1 MELVVMIPAYNEE
14 STIGNLIRSIPR
26 DVLDEVKV
34 LVINDGSTDNTL
46 VEAEKVGADKIISFK
61 ENRGLAVTFEKGLD
75 TALQMGADI
84 IVNIDADG
92 QYDPREIPKLV
103 KPIEDGQAD
112 IVLGSRFKGSI
123 EYMPKSKKIGNILA
137 TKVTGYLSGI
147 PISDAQTGFR
157 AFSKYAALRLNVL
170 SEYTYV
176 QETIIQ
182 AAYKGLTIMEVPC
195 TFSRRTEGKSR
206 LITNIFGYA
215 RRSSITILR
224 TYINYKSLKTFFAI
238 GGILSITGIAIG
250 LRVLIHFIMT
260 GRVTPYLPSAILTAV
275 LLIIGFQ
282 IMVLGLIADMVGNN
296 RKLTEEILYNLKKR
310 DLENRL
316 KQSQPSGQ

>member
-1 MELVVMIPAYNEE
+1 MIPAFNEE

-26 DVLDEVKV
+26 DVLDEVKI
-34 LVINDGSTDNTL
+34 LVINDGSTDNTII
-46 VEAEKVGADKIISFK
+46 EAEKAGADKLISFK
-61 ENRGLAVTFEKGLD
+61 ENMGLAIAFEKGLD

-92 QYDPREIPKLV
+92 QYDPKEIPKLV

-137 TKVTGYLSGI
+137 TKVTRYLSGI

-170 SEYTYV
+170 SGYTYV

-182 AAYKGLTIMEVPC
+182 AAHKGLTIVEVPC

-215 RRSSITILR
+215 RKSGITILR
-224 TYINYKSLKTFFAI
+224 TYTNYKPLKTFFAI
-238 GGILSITGIAIG
+238 GGILSIIGIVIG
-250 LRVLIHFIMT
+250 LRVLIHFLMT
-260 GRVTPYLPSAILTAV
+260 GRVTPYLPSAILTAI
-275 LLIIGFQ
+275 LLIVGFQ
-282 IMVLGLIADMVGNN
+282 IIILGLLADMIGVE
-296 RKLTEEILYNLKKR
+296 RKFMEKILYYMKKAELKSEKI
-310 DLENRL
+310 D
-316 KQSQPSGQ
+316 

>member
-1 MELVVMIPAYNEE
+1 VVWALKLVVMIPAFNEE

-26 DVLDEVKV
+26 DVLDEVKI
-34 LVINDGSTDNTL
+34 LVINDGSTDNTII
-46 VEAEKVGADKIISFK
+46 EAEKAGADKLISFK
-61 ENRGLAVTFEKGLD
+61 ENMGLAIAFEKGLD

-92 QYDPREIPKLV
+92 QYDPKEIPKLV

-137 TKVTGYLSGI
+137 TKVTRYLSGI

-170 SEYTYV
+170 SGYTYV

-182 AAYKGLTIMEVPC
+182 AAHKGLTIVEVPC

-215 RRSSITILR
+215 RKSGITILR
-224 TYINYKSLKTFFAI
+224 TYTNYKPLKTFFAI
-238 GGILSITGIAIG
+238 GGILSIIGIVIG
-250 LRVLIHFIMT
+250 LRVLIHFLMT
-260 GRVTPYLPSAILTAV
+260 GRVTPYLPSAILTAI
-275 LLIIGFQ
+275 LLIVGFQ
-282 IMVLGLIADMVGNN
+282 IIILGLLADMIGVE
-296 RKLTEEILYNLKKR
+296 RKFMEKILYYMKKAELKSEKI
-310 DLENRL
+310 D
-316 KQSQPSGQ
+316 

>member
-1 MELVVMIPAYNEE
+1 MVWALKLVVMIPAFNEE

-26 DVLDEVKV
+26 DVLDEVKI
-34 LVINDGSTDNTL
+34 LVINDGSTDNTII
-46 VEAEKVGADKIISFK
+46 EAEKAGADKLISFK
-61 ENRGLAVTFEKGLD
+61 ENMGLAIAFEKGLD

-92 QYDPREIPKLV
+92 QYDPKEIPKLV

-137 TKVTGYLSGI
+137 TKVTRYLSGI

-170 SEYTYV
+170 SGYTYV

-182 AAYKGLTIMEVPC
+182 AAHKGLTIVEVPC

-215 RRSSITILR
+215 RKSGITILR
-224 TYINYKSLKTFFAI
+224 TYTNYKPLKTFFAI
-238 GGILSITGIAIG
+238 GGILSIIGIVIG
-250 LRVLIHFIMT
+250 LRVLIHFLMT
-260 GRVTPYLPSAILTAV
+260 GRVTPYLPSAILTAI
-275 LLIIGFQ
+275 LLIVGFQ
-282 IMVLGLIADMVGNN
+282 IIILGLLADMIGVE
-296 RKLTEEILYNLKKR
+296 RKFMEKILYYMKKAELKSEKI
-310 DLENRL
+310 D
-316 KQSQPSGQ
+316 